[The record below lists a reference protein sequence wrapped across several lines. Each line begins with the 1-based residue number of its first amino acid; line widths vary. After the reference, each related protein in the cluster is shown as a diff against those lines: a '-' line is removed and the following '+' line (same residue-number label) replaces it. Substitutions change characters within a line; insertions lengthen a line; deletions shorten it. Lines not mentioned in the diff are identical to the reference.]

1 VGALSHVLER
11 AGLATVGISL
21 HHGHTRGLGPP
32 RALLCHF
39 PLGRPLGKPCDSVF
53 QRRVL
58 DAAFALLDARAGPAL
73 IEFPDVITDE
83 ADAPV
88 ACPLPPRVDATEPP
102 AVSEAKGLRAAWD
115 RANAAPSRTQVGRV
129 VSADRVP
136 EALARFVAI
145 AEGDVW
151 RAGTEDEGLLAAM
164 AMDVRTYY
172 EEAAVGL
179 SDHVPAARAAETWF
193 FQSTEAGRVL
203 RKVREA
209 IASANP
215 NAEVLNYLVPLS
227 QR

>member
-1 VGALSHVLER
+1 MGALSHVLER

-21 HHGHTRGLGPP
+21 HHGHTRALAPP

-39 PLGRPLGKPCDSVF
+39 PLGRPLGKPRDAAF

-58 DAAFALLDARAGPAL
+58 DAAFALLEAREGPAL
-73 IEFPDVITDE
+73 VEFPDVITDE

-88 ACPLPPRVDATEPP
+88 ACPLPPRVDMAEPP
-102 AVSEAKGLRAAWD
+102 AIAEAKGLRAAWD
-115 RANAAPSRTQVGRV
+115 RANAETSRTQVGRV
-129 VSADRVP
+129 VSADGVP

-145 AEGDVW
+145 AEGDAW
-151 RAGTEDEGLLAAM
+151 RAGAEDEGMLAAM

-203 RKVREA
+203 RRAREA
-209 IASANP
+209 IASVDSA
-215 NAEVLNYLVPLS
+215 ADVVNYLVPLS